1 MLSEWVMKGRDGG
14 ERRYGVRDEEGKFK
28 LEQREP

>member
-1 MLSEWVMKGRDGG
+1 LPVCVSPGREGG
-14 ERRYGVRDEEGKFK
+14 ERRDGVRDEEGKFK